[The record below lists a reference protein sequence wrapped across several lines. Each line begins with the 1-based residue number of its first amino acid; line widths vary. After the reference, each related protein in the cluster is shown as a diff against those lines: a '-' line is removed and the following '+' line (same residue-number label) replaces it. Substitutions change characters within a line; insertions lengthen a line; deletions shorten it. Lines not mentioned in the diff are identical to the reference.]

1 MDRRTFLPTY
11 RGRILD
17 RYGRVLA
24 EDRASYDVAV
34 EYDVITGSW
43 VRAKARE
50 QARKEIGRKNW
61 NSMSPDDREQAIN
74 ARVPE
79 WESRRDRMWDAICRL
94 GQIENDD
101 LTRRLDAIK
110 ADVHVKAISQQD
122 RQFQREQEKYG
133 ISEAEFKPE
142 PIREQNQ
149 PHTILHNVADEVAY
163 EFRRLAVDMPGM
175 FQVRASHHRD
185 YPWQSAS
192 VPLDRS
198 SLPLEA
204 RSDKPMTID
213 VIGVADHILGAMR
226 DEIWATDIER
236 RPFMDSSQPLGY
248 DLGGYRLGDSVGN
261 RGVETVFEDHLRGTL
276 GMVRERVST
285 GEQQTVDPKPG
296 NDVQLTLDVALQAR
310 IQAILTP
317 QFGLTRVQ
325 SWQSNK
331 IQALPMG
338 TPLNAAAV
346 VIEVETGEV
355 LAMVSMPTIAMGRTM
370 TELQQ
375 AVNEPTVNRATDALY
390 PPGSILKPF
399 TLVAAAMENKY
410 APGAPIECTGHYFK
424 DIPDRVRCW
433 IYRTDY
439 SMRTHGLLQAEEA
452 LAQSC
457 NIFFYTLAD
466 RVGVDQMCKWFGRFG
481 MAQVIDVGVRYPR
494 EIERT
499 DGQRTTIWIGESAG
513 HLPMDENGVPDRLT
527 PGPEVMLGI
536 GQGPIL
542 WTPLQAANAYATLAR
557 NGVIRDATLVMND
570 PRGPRSRRCEDLN
583 LPPKLVDVAL
593 EGLRQSVM
601 ERYGTGHHISR
612 VGGPEEPIINAQ
624 GVTVWAKT
632 GTAQAPPMRA
642 DTNGDGVLDSRDAP
656 IGKVDHSWF
665 VGLVGPKGA
674 KRPLHAIAVIVEYG
688 GSGGRTAGPVA
699 NQIIRALQAEGYLP
713 GDPHAAAPGG
723 AMRHAVEPEPRGE
736 EEDTE

>member
-1 MDRRTFLPTY
+1 
-11 RGRILD
+11 
-17 RYGRVLA
+17 
-24 EDRASYDVAV
+24 
-34 EYDVITGSW
+34 
-43 VRAKARE
+43 
-50 QARKEIGRKNW
+50 
-61 NSMSPDDREQAIN
+61 
-74 ARVPE
+74 
-79 WESRRDRMWDAICRL
+79 
-94 GQIENDD
+94 
-101 LTRRLDAIK
+101 
-110 ADVHVKAISQQD
+110 
-122 RQFQREQEKYG
+122 
-133 ISEAEFKPE
+133 
-142 PIREQNQ
+142 
-149 PHTILHNVADEVAY
+149 
-163 EFRRLAVDMPGM
+163 
-175 FQVRASHHRD
+175 
-185 YPWQSAS
+185 
-192 VPLDRS
+192 
-198 SLPLEA
+198 
-204 RSDKPMTID
+204 
-213 VIGVADHILGAMR
+213 
-226 DEIWATDIER
+226 
-236 RPFMDSSQPLGY
+236 
-248 DLGGYRLGDSVGN
+248 
-261 RGVETVFEDHLRGTL
+261 
-276 GMVRERVST
+276 
-285 GEQQTVDPKPG
+285 
-296 NDVQLTLDVALQAR
+296 
-310 IQAILTP
+310 
-317 QFGLTRVQ
+317 
-325 SWQSNK
+325 
-331 IQALPMG
+331 
-338 TPLNAAAV
+338 
-346 VIEVETGEV
+346 
-355 LAMVSMPTIAMGRTM
+355 
-370 TELQQ
+370 
-375 AVNEPTVNRATDALY
+375 
-390 PPGSILKPF
+390 
-399 TLVAAAMENKY
+399 MENKY

-466 RVGVDQMCKWFGRFG
+466 RLGVDQMCKWFGRFG

-536 GQGPIL
+536 GQGPIS